1 MLLIN
6 MDIIRSQFS
15 RQNFSRTIFVLIG
28 IVILI
33 FSIANFYEAKPRPRG
48 INEVPIAFWAWR
60 VNVPND
66 ADIDAAFK
74 ATKAKTLF
82 LRAGQIDFEKGEFKR
97 IQAVKGNFPRALDL
111 HLVYNATRKFLTE
124 FENLDLENFAKSLA
138 GIYQEDLAQAD
149 QDQATIAGIQLDLDV
164 PTRLLPRYAQA
175 LTKLK
180 DLLPPKTKLSITGL
194 PTWANS
200 SDIHSVLSVVD
211 FWIPQ
216 CYGTEIPNRITKQIP
231 ISSPSNVAR
240 IINKIR
246 QLKKP
251 FYAGLSA
258 YSYAILYGKDGTLI
272 ELRGD
277 LDPAAAAQ
285 NKNMK
290 LQESANFKGDE
301 ANGERRYVYRAKSD
315 FVFDGL
321 IMKAGES
328 LVFDLPSAESLRECA
343 RAVRENAGEN
353 LLGICLF
360 RLPSNGDETVLSL
373 NEITVAVNDQ
383 PSTIATKITLYHDKN
398 QRLNLVAENVG
409 TASALNGEG
418 ALTIDLAIP
427 VGSLIEEIMRTGFT
441 ESETLCQMLGQDF
454 ARPCSQRR
462 ANVIRLKTNSWKPGG
477 DAQMTWA
484 FYDEVPK
491 KIAATVR
498 TKMNDGNL
506 EIEKYEIEMR
516 DENEK

>member
-1 MLLIN
+1 

-285 NKNMK
+285 NKNME
-290 LQESANFKGDE
+290 LQESTNFKGDE

-328 LVFDLPSAESLRECA
+328 LVFDVPGTESLRECA

-360 RLPSNGDETVLSL
+360 RLPNKGDETMLSL
-373 NEITVAVNDQ
+373 TEITTAINDQ
-383 PSTIATKITLYHDKN
+383 PSTAATKITLYRDKK

-409 TASALNGEG
+409 TASALIGEG
-418 ALTIDLAIP
+418 ALTIDVAIP
-427 VGSLIEEIMRTGFT
+427 AGSLTEVINRAGFT
-441 ESETLCQMLGQDF
+441 DPETLCQMPGQNF

-462 ANVIRLKTNSWKPGG
+462 TNVIRLKTNSWKPGSEA
-477 DAQMTWA
+477 DAALILNTEMAEKMLVTTTTRMNNGHSEQ
-484 FYDEVPK
+484 VK
-491 KIAATVR
+491 K
-498 TKMNDGNL
+498 
-506 EIEKYEIEMR
+506 EIQIQ
-516 DENEK
+516 

>member
-1 MLLIN
+1 

-15 RQNFSRTIFVLIG
+15 RQNFSRTSFALIG

-33 FSIANFYEAKPRPRG
+33 FCIANFYEAKPHPLAV
-48 INEVPIAFWAWR
+48 NEVPIAFWAWR
-60 VNVPND
+60 VTTPDEKDVQ
-66 ADIDAAFK
+66 AAFT

-82 LRAGQIDFEKGEFKR
+82 LRAGQIDFENGEFKR
-97 IQAVKGNFPRALDL
+97 IQSVKGQLPRAVEL
-111 HLVYNATRKFLTE
+111 HFVYNATRKLLTE
-124 FENLDLENFAKSLA
+124 FEYLDVQNLAKNLSE
-138 GIYQEDLAQAD
+138 IYQDDLARAE
-149 QDQATIAGIQLDLDV
+149 QDQSNIDGIQLDFDI
-164 PTRLLPRYAQA
+164 PTRLLPRYAQV
-175 LTKLK
+175 LK
-180 DLLPPKTKLSITGL
+180 SLQTLLPPNTKLSITGL

-200 SDIHSVLSVVD
+200 SDINSVLSVVD

-231 ISSPSNVAR
+231 ISSPQNVAR

-258 YSYAILYGKDGTLI
+258 YSYAILYAKDGSLI

-285 NKNMK
+285 NKN
-290 LQESANFKGDE
+290 LELVESGNFKGYE
-301 ANGERRYVYRAKSD
+301 ENGERRYVYRANGD

-328 LVFDLPSAESLRECA
+328 LVFDLPGIESLRECA

-360 RLPSNGDETVLSL
+360 RLPSKGDETVLRLS
-373 NEITVAVNDQ
+373 EITVAVNDQ
-383 PSTIATKITLYHDKN
+383 PSTVATKITLHRNKN

-409 TASALNGEG
+409 TASALIGEG

-427 VGSLIEEIMRTGFT
+427 AGSLSEEISRAGFT
-441 ESETLCQMLGQDF
+441 EYETLCQMPGQDF

-462 ANVIRLKTNSWKPGG
+462 ANVIRLKTNSWKPGSEA
-477 DAQMTWA
+477 DATLILNIETA
-484 FYDEVPK
+484 E
-491 KIAATVR
+491 
-498 TKMNDGNL
+498 KMLVTTTTRMNNGHSEQVKN
-506 EIEKYEIEMR
+506 EIQIQEK
-516 DENEK
+516 

>member
-1 MLLIN
+1 

-15 RQNFSRTIFVLIG
+15 RQNFSRTSFSLIG
-28 IVILI
+28 IVIFI
-33 FSIANFYEAKPRPRG
+33 FCFANFYEAKPRLLSV
-48 INEVPIAFWAWR
+48 NEVPIAFWAWR
-60 VNVPND
+60 VNVPNE
-66 ADIDAAFK
+66 ADIDAAFT

-97 IQAVKGNFPRALDL
+97 IQAVKGKFPRALDL
-111 HLVYNATRKFLTE
+111 HLVYNGTRKFLTE
-124 FENLDLENFAKSLA
+124 FENLDLENFAKSFA

-180 DLLPPKTKLSITGL
+180 DLLPPNTKLSITGL

-200 SDIHSVLSVVD
+200 SDIHSVLNVVD

-231 ISSPSNVAR
+231 ISSPRNVAR

-246 QLKKP
+246 KLNKP

-258 YSYAILYGKDGTLI
+258 YSYAILYAKDGSLI

-277 LDPAAAAQ
+277 LDPALAAQ
-285 NKNMK
+285 NSNLK
-290 LQESANFKGDE
+290 LLESSNFKGDE

-315 FVFDGL
+315 FVLDGV
-321 IMKAGES
+321 IIKAGES
-328 LVFDLPSAESLRECA
+328 LVFDLPSTESLRECA
-343 RAVRENAGEN
+343 RAVRENAGEK

-360 RLPSNGDETVLSL
+360 RLPNKGDESVLSL
-373 NEITVAVNDQ
+373 TEITTALNDQ
-383 PSTIATKITLYHDKN
+383 PSTVATKITLHRDKK
-398 QRLNLVAENVG
+398 QRINLVAENIG
-409 TASALNGEG
+409 TASALIGEG

-427 VGSLIEEIMRTGFT
+427 AGSLNEETHREGFT
-441 ESETLCQMLGQDF
+441 GYETLCQMPGQDF

-462 ANVIRLKTNSWKPGG
+462 ANVIRLKTNSWRPGSE
-477 DAQMTWA
+477 AQMTWA
-484 FYDEVPK
+484 SYGEVPE
-491 KIAATVR
+491 KIATTVL
-498 TKMNDGNL
+498 TKMNEGKV
-506 EIEKYEIEMR
+506 EIEKSETVMR
-516 DENEK
+516 GENEK

>member
-1 MLLIN
+1 

-15 RQNFSRTIFVLIG
+15 RQNFSRTTFALIG
-28 IVILI
+28 IVVFI
-33 FSIANFYEAKPRPRG
+33 FCFANFYEAKPRLLSV
-48 INEVPIAFWAWR
+48 NEVPIAFWAWR
-60 VNVPND
+60 VNVPNE
-66 ADIDAAFK
+66 ADIDAAFT

-97 IQAVKGNFPRALDL
+97 IQAVKGKFPRALDL
-111 HLVYNATRKFLTE
+111 HLVYNGTRKFLTE
-124 FENLDLENFAKSLA
+124 FENLDLENFAKSFA

-180 DLLPPKTKLSITGL
+180 DLLPPNIKLSITGL

-231 ISSPSNVAR
+231 ISSPNNVAR
-240 IINKIR
+240 IINNIR

-258 YSYAILYGKDGTLI
+258 YSYAILYGKDGSLI

-277 LDPAAAAQ
+277 LDPALAAQ
-285 NKNMK
+285 NKNLE

-328 LVFDLPSAESLRECA
+328 LVFDLPSIESLRECA
-343 RAVRENAGEN
+343 RAVRENAGGK

-360 RLPSNGDETVLSL
+360 RLPNKGDESVLSL
-373 NEITVAVNDQ
+373 TEITTALNDQ
-383 PSTIATKITLYHDKN
+383 PSTVATKITLHRDKN

-418 ALTIDLAIP
+418 ALTIDVAIP
-427 VGSLIEEIMRTGFT
+427 VGSLNEVINRVGFT
-441 ESETLCQMLGQDF
+441 EYETLCQMPRQDF
-454 ARPCSQRR
+454 ARPSSQRR
-462 ANVIRLKTNSWKPGG
+462 ANVIRLKTNSWKPGSEA
-477 DAQMTWA
+477 DATLTLNIETAEKMLVTTTTRINNGHSEQ
-484 FYDEVPK
+484 VK
-491 KIAATVR
+491 K
-498 TKMNDGNL
+498 
-506 EIEKYEIEMR
+506 EIQIQEK
-516 DENEK
+516 

>member
-15 RQNFSRTIFVLIG
+15 RQNFSRTIFTLIG
-28 IVILI
+28 IVIFI
-33 FSIANFYEAKPRPRG
+33 FCVANFYEAKPRLLSV
-48 INEVPIAFWAWR
+48 NEVPIAFWAWR
-60 VNVPND
+60 MTTPD
-66 ADIDAAFK
+66 EADVQAAFT

-82 LRAGQIDFEKGEFKR
+82 IRAGQIDFENGEFKR
-97 IQAVKGNFPRALDL
+97 IQAVKGQLPRAVEL
-111 HLVYNATRKFLTE
+111 HFVYNATRKLLVE
-124 FENLDLENFAKSLA
+124 FERLDEEKLTKSVA
-138 GIYQEDLAQAD
+138 QIYQDDLARAE
-149 QDQATIAGIQLDLDV
+149 QDQTNIAGIQLDFDV
-164 PTRLLPRYAQA
+164 PTRLLPHYAKALKSLQA
-175 LTKLK
+175 L
-180 DLLPPKTKLSITGL
+180 LPTNTKLSITGL

-200 SDIHSVLSVVD
+200 NDINLILSIVD

-231 ISSPSNVAR
+231 ISSPRNVAR
-240 IINKIR
+240 TINKIR

-277 LDPAAAAQ
+277 LDPALAAQ
-285 NKNMK
+285 NNNLEM
-290 LQESANFKGDE
+290 QESTNFKSDE
-301 ANGERRYVYRAKSD
+301 ANGERRYVYRAKTD

-360 RLPSNGDETVLSL
+360 RLPGNSDETVLSL
-373 NEITVAVNDQ
+373 SEITAAVKDQ
-383 PSTIATKITLYHDKN
+383 PSTVATKITLYRNKK
-398 QRLNLVAENVG
+398 QRINLVAENIG
-409 TASALNGEG
+409 TASALIGEG

-427 VGSLIEEIMRTGFT
+427 AGSLTEVINRAGFT
-441 ESETLCQMLGQDF
+441 EYETLCQMPGQDF

-462 ANVIRLKTNSWKPGG
+462 ANVIRLKTNSWKAGSEA
-477 DAQMTWA
+477 DAALILNIETAEKMLVTATTRMNNGQS
-484 FYDEVPK
+484 EQVK
-491 KIAATVR
+491 K
-498 TKMNDGNL
+498 
-506 EIEKYEIEMR
+506 EIQIQEK
-516 DENEK
+516 

>member
-1 MLLIN
+1 MQF
-6 MDIIRSQFS
+6 IRTQFS
-15 RQNFSRTIFVLIG
+15 YQNFSRSTFALLGLATI
-28 IVILI
+28 I
-33 FSIANFYEAKPRPRG
+33 FCIANFYEAKPRPRG

-60 VNVPND
+60 VNVPNE
-66 ADIDAAFK
+66 ADIDAAFT

-97 IQAVKGNFPRALDL
+97 IQAVKGNFPHALEL
-111 HLVYNATRKFLTE
+111 HLVYNGTRKFLTE

-138 GIYQEDLAQAD
+138 GIYHEDLAQGD
-149 QDQATIAGIQLDLDV
+149 QDQAIIAGIQLDFDV

-175 LTKLK
+175 LTRLK
-180 DLLPPKTKLSITGL
+180 KFLPPNTKLSITGL

-231 ISSPSNVAR
+231 ISSPQNVTR
-240 IINKIR
+240 TINKIR

-258 YSYAILYGKDGTLI
+258 YSYAILYAKDGSLI

-277 LDPAAAAQ
+277 LDPAVAAR
-285 NKNMK
+285 NKNLE
-290 LQESANFKGDE
+290 LQESTNFKGDE

-328 LVFDLPSAESLRECA
+328 LVFDLPTTESLRECA
-343 RAVRENAGEN
+343 CAVRENAGEK

-360 RLPSNGDETVLSL
+360 RLPNKGDESVLSL
-373 NEITVAVNDQ
+373 TEITTALNDQ
-383 PSTIATKITLYHDKN
+383 PSTVATKITLHRDKK
-398 QRLNLVAENVG
+398 QHINLVAENIG

-427 VGSLIEEIMRTGFT
+427 AGSLTEVINRAGFT
-441 ESETLCQMLGQDF
+441 EYETLCQMPGQDF

-462 ANVIRLKTNSWKPGG
+462 ANVIRLKTNSWKPGSGAKMTLGFNG
-477 DAQMTWA
+477 D
-484 FYDEVPK
+484 FPE
-491 KIAATVR
+491 KIPVTVL
-498 TKMNDGNL
+498 TKNNDGQIVL
-506 EIEKYEIEMR
+506 EKIETEIR
-516 DENEK
+516 GGDEK